1 MPNVSFSPEFL
12 ELVRSKNDIV
22 DVASRYITLNRRG
35 SNFWACCPFH
45 MEKTPSFSIKQD
57 GQFYKCFGCGESG
70 NVIGFTMKMENVDF
84 PTAVE
89 ILCKNAGIPLP
100 TDTDNEEMRK
110 KKHERDVSYRI
121 LKSTTEFYHNNLLN
135 HPETLQAQY
144 LKRRGINEEMIQ
156 KFQIGASLNY
166 DDLPKYLASLGFKP
180 EEMITAG
187 VCGRGEKGNIYDF
200 YGTRLMFP
208 IANGFGDA
216 VAFSGRSVD
225 GNEERA
231 KYKNTPQS
239 PIFNKSEILFAFNF
253 VRDLKKEHLLDTI
266 IIVEGHIDVISC
278 HQHGITNTIGCMGT
292 ALTTLHARKIKQ
304 LVDNVILCLDGDSA
318 GANATYK
325 AIDTLKAVGLNVK
338 VVRLANAKDP
348 DEFLKKFGKDAFL
361 EHLSTAN
368 DCVDFILKDSAK
380 KYDLNSNL
388 DRTKYINEALN
399 YISKFSTPAEQEI
412 YLSFVQKLVKVPID
426 ALRKSLNRTEE
437 TTNIQTVEEK
447 PAETEKNNY
456 IVESKIML
464 LASMLYKRITNF
476 DEISGLFVVDDE
488 LSKLYRFLVE
498 KIQNNA
504 GYNASTLFDSFE
516 ISSNS
521 LIDRVINYVFP
532 SDDVYE
538 TFLRDTIKRVKLL
551 ELQSEYKKVQ
561 EQLRNSLTDNEKYLH
576 LAKLKELTDKMNKE
590 K

>member
-1 MPNVSFSPEFL
+1 MPNVNFSPEFL

-100 TDTDNEEMRK
+100 TDSDNEEMRK

-121 LKSTTEFYHNNLLN
+121 LKATTEFYHNNLLN

-144 LKRRGINEEMIQ
+144 LKRRGIDDKMIE

-166 DDLPKYLASLGFKP
+166 DDLPKHLATLGFKP
-180 EEMITAG
+180 EEMVSAG

-200 YGTRLMFP
+200 YGSRLMFP
-208 IANGFGDA
+208 IANGFGDP
-216 VAFSGRSVD
+216 VAFSGRSVEE
-225 GNEERA
+225 NVERA

-253 VRDLKKEHLLDTI
+253 VRDLKKEHMLDTI

-338 VVRLANAKDP
+338 VVRLLNAKDP

-361 EHLSTAN
+361 EHLTTAN
-368 DCVDFILKDSAK
+368 DCVDFVLNDSAK
-380 KYDLNSNL
+380 KYDLTSNL

-426 ALRKSLNRTEE
+426 ALRKSLSRTEE
-437 TTNIQTVEEK
+437 QTQIIREEDK

-456 IVESKIML
+456 IVESKVML

-476 DEISGLFVVDDE
+476 DEISGLFTADDE

-504 GYNASTLFDSFE
+504 EYNASTLFDSFE

-561 EQLRNSLTDNEKYLH
+561 EQLRNSLTDNEKYLN
-576 LAKLKELTDKMNKE
+576 LAKLKELTDKINKE